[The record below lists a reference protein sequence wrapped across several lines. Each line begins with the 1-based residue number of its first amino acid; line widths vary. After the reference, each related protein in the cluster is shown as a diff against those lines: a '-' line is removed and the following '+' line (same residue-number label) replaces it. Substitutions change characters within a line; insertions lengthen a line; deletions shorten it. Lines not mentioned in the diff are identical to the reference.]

1 MTKPKAT
8 HMKGAAKGK
17 KGAAKGA
24 ASTRSHALII
34 DRDSYNKRPSSVSKG
49 KGKGKKNKKDGDN
62 DDNDQLNKKRKES
75 DEHNIDEYIKYHS
88 DLKPSSKL
96 LKEYGELDSRAAQL
110 LFAENSGYDFANC
123 AIILDELRSDDNEK
137 RAAAIEKYLE
147 LIKTAIPNLNQ
158 QASIR
163 DNYYALGGHHELV
176 LQACGCCG
184 RNDYKNILH
193 GNIYDIGESFT
204 SSVLRLDS
212 TELKD
217 YKHSRVE
224 GYLNV
229 TAMLYYA
236 NENKA

>member
-1 MTKPKAT
+1 MANDKRKKRVHKAT
-8 HMKGAAKGK
+8 SKKLKSGPSKAALK
-17 KGAAKGA
+17 
-24 ASTRSHALII
+24 
-34 DRDSYNKRPSSVSKG
+34 KRPAYRKR
-49 KGKGKKNKKDGDN
+49 KTTKKDGDN
-62 DDNDQLNKKRKES
+62 DDNDQLNKERKES
-75 DEHNIDEYIKYHS
+75 DENNIDEYIKYHS

-147 LIKTAIPNLNQ
+147 LIKTAIPNLNE

-184 RNDYKNILH
+184 IIL
-193 GNIYDIGESFT
+193 
-204 SSVLRLDS
+204 
-212 TELKD
+212 
-217 YKHSRVE
+217 
-224 GYLNV
+224 
-229 TAMLYYA
+229 
-236 NENKA
+236 